1 MTGWKSNRVFDGD
14 HRARNR
20 SCVIQVMTTHRFS
33 IAEYYR
39 LGELGLLDQ
48 RTELID
54 GIILDMEPIGP
65 WHADILQ
72 ILAHTFDQ
80 QACGRFSVR
89 VQSPIDLGSVSQ
101 PQPDLVLC
109 KVQRYRNRHPGPAQ
123 IYLVVEVAD
132 TTLDF
137 DLGQKRDL
145 YANAG
150 VPEYWVIDA
159 QARKLTRFLLAGTD
173 LVERAVSGT
182 SVSPE
187 AFTDVSIDLAELFG

>member
-1 MTGWKSNRVFDGD
+1 
-14 HRARNR
+14 
-20 SCVIQVMTTHRFS
+20 MTTHHFS
-33 IAEYYR
+33 VAEYYR

-80 QACGRFSVR
+80 QARGRYTVR
-89 VQSPIDLGSVSQ
+89 GQSPINLGPESQ
-101 PQPDLVLC
+101 PQPDLILC
-109 KVQRYRNRHPGPAQ
+109 KAQRYRDRHPATAD
-123 IYLVVEVAD
+123 IYLVIEVAD

-145 YANAG
+145 YAGAG
-150 VPEYWVIDA
+150 IPEYWVIDV
-159 QARKLTRFLLAGTD
+159 QGKKLTRFLLARTE
-173 LVERAVSGT
+173 LVQRPVSGT
-182 SVSPE
+182 KIQPRTF
-187 AFTDVSIDLAELFG
+187 ADVNIDLAELFS